1 MRSKPRVKRGAKYL
15 ACRFTAGFY
24 HRIIDEYRVMNT
36 GQLKTLLGQVKNDEI
51 GINEAIERL
60 RHLPFEDLGFACI
73 DHHRQIRRGFPEVIF
88 CPGKTPEQII
98 KIFETL
104 AAKGNNVL
112 ATRAEPDIFE
122 ALAKTNKFPKARYEK
137 LAKAIV
143 FEQKELI
150 ASKTVLPIVTAG
162 TADLPVA
169 SEAKVTAEI
178 MGQRTELI
186 CDVGVAGLHRLL
198 KHLPKLQSANVVI
211 VVAGMEGALASV
223 VGGLVS
229 CPVIAVPTS
238 VGYGSSFEG
247 LSALLTMINSCSA
260 GVTVV
265 NIDNGF
271 SAAVTA
277 TLINKKIEAN
287 RKNMK

>member
-1 MRSKPRVKRGAKYL
+1 MAKM
-15 ACRFTAGFY
+15 AMPQ
-24 HRIIDEYRVMNT
+24 IS
-36 GQLKTLLGQVKNDEI
+36 QLIKESLIQAEQIKKLLEQVKNGELQ
-51 GINEAIERL
+51 INEAVERL

-73 DHHRQIRRGFPEVIF
+73 DHHRQIRRGFPEVIY
-88 CPGKTPEQII
+88 CPGKTAEQITG
-98 KIFETL
+98 IFESL

-112 ATRAEPDIFE
+112 ATRAEPELFE
-122 ALAKTNKFPKARYEK
+122 ALVKTDKFPQARYEK
-137 LAKAIV
+137 TAKAIIL
-143 FEQKELI
+143 EQKEVP

-169 SEAKVTAEI
+169 SEAQVTAEI

-186 CDVGVAGLHRLL
+186 SDVGVAGLHRLL
-198 KHLPKLQSANVVI
+198 GHLPKLQNANVII

-238 VGYGSSFEG
+238 VGYGSAFEG
-247 LSALLTMINSCSA
+247 LSALLTMLNSCAA

-277 TLINKKIEAN
+277 TLINKKIEQNTAVSSEP
-287 RKNMK
+287 

>member
-1 MRSKPRVKRGAKYL
+1 LEHVRNGQ
-15 ACRFTAGFY
+15 
-24 HRIIDEYRVMNT
+24 IDIDQAVE
-36 GQLKTLLGQVKNDEI
+36 K
-51 GINEAIERL
+51 L

-88 CPGKTPEQII
+88 CPGKTTEHII
-98 KIFETL
+98 KIFESL

-112 ATRAEPDIFE
+112 ATRAKPEVFE
-122 ALAKTNKFPKARYEK
+122 ELAKTGKFPKARYEK
-137 LAKAIV
+137 LARAIV
-143 FEQKELI
+143 LEQKEPP
-150 ASKTVLPIVTAG
+150 ASKSILPIVTAG

-186 CDVGVAGLHRLL
+186 CDVGVAGLHRLF
-198 KHLPKLQSANVVI
+198 KHLPKLQNANIVI

-223 VGGLVS
+223 MGGLVS

-247 LSALLTMINSCSA
+247 LSALLTMMNSCAS
-260 GVTVV
+260 GVTAV

-271 SAAVTA
+271 SAAITA
-277 TLINKKIEAN
+277 TLINRKIEAN
-287 RKNMK
+287 SK

>member
-1 MRSKPRVKRGAKYL
+1 LLQQVKTGGV
-15 ACRFTAGFY
+15 T
-24 HRIIDEYRVMNT
+24 IDEAVE
-36 GQLKTLLGQVKNDEI
+36 K
-51 GINEAIERL
+51 L
-60 RHLPFEDLGFACI
+60 RHLPFEDLGFARI
-73 DHHRQIRRGFPEVIF
+73 DHHRHIRQGFPEVIY
-88 CPGKTPEQII
+88 CPGKTNEQII
-98 KIFETL
+98 KIFTAL

-112 ATRAEPDIFE
+112 ATRAGEDVFE
-122 ALAKTNKFPKARYEK
+122 AIAQTGQFPLARYEK
-137 LAKAIV
+137 AARAIV
-143 FEQKELI
+143 LEQKQL
-150 ASKTVLPIVTAG
+150 APSKSVLPIVTAG

-178 MGQRTELI
+178 MGQRTELV

-198 KHLPKLQSANVVI
+198 SHVPKLQQANVII

-238 VGYGSSFEG
+238 IGY
-247 LSALLTMINSCSA
+247 

-277 TLINKKIEAN
+277 TLINKKIDAG
-287 RKNMK
+287 K

>member
-1 MRSKPRVKRGAKYL
+1 L
-15 ACRFTAGFY
+15 
-24 HRIIDEYRVMNT
+24 E
-36 GQLKTLLGQVKNDEI
+36 QVKSGKVEI
-51 GINEAIERL
+51 EQAIERL
-60 RHLPFEDLGFACI
+60 RHLPFEDLGFACV
-73 DHHRQIRRGFPEVIF
+73 DHHRQIRRGFPEVIY
-88 CPGKTPEQII
+88 CPGKTTEQII
-98 KIFETL
+98 RIFESL

-112 ATRAEPDIFE
+112 ATRAGREVFD
-122 ALAKTNKFPKARYEK
+122 ALAETEKFEKARYEE
-137 LAKAIV
+137 LARAIV
-143 FEQKELI
+143 LEQKAPA
-150 ASKTVLPIVTAG
+150 ASKTLLPIVTAG

-169 SEAKVTAEI
+169 AEAQVTAEI

-198 KHLPKLQSANVVI
+198 GHLPRLQNANIII

-223 VGGLVS
+223 LGGLVS

-247 LSALLTMINSCSA
+247 LSALLTMLNSCAS
-260 GVTVV
+260 GITVV

-277 TLINKKIEAN
+277 TLINRKIEAGGAN
-287 RKNMK
+287 AEG

>member
-1 MRSKPRVKRGAKYL
+1 M
-15 ACRFTAGFY
+15 
-24 HRIIDEYRVMNT
+24 E
-36 GQLKTLLGQVKNDEI
+36 QVKDGDL
-51 GINEAIERL
+51 GIDEAIEKF
-60 RHLPFEDLGFACI
+60 RHLPFENLGFACI

-88 CPGKTPEQII
+88 CPGKTTEQII
-98 KIFETL
+98 KIFEKL

-112 ATRAEPDIFE
+112 ATRAEQEVFKE
-122 ALAKTNKFPKARYEK
+122 LAKTKKFPQARYEE
-137 LAKAIV
+137 AARAIV
-143 FEQKELI
+143 LEQKEPTP
-150 ASKTVLPIVTAG
+150 SKVVLPIVTAG

-169 SEAKVTAEI
+169 SEAQVTAEI
-178 MGQRTELI
+178 MGQRTELV

-198 KHLPKLQSANVVI
+198 RALPRLRDANVVI

-238 VGYGSSFEG
+238 VGYGASFQG
-247 LSALLTMINSCSA
+247 LSALLTMLNSCAS
-260 GVTVV
+260 GITVV

-277 TLINKKIEAN
+277 TLINRKIEAG
-287 RKNMK
+287 KKEA

>member
-1 MRSKPRVKRGAKYL
+1 M
-15 ACRFTAGFY
+15 
-24 HRIIDEYRVMNT
+24 
-36 GQLKTLLGQVKNDEI
+36 
-51 GINEAIERL
+51 
-60 RHLPFEDLGFACI
+60 PFEDMGFACI
-73 DHHRQIRRGFPEVIF
+73 DHHRQIRRGFPEVIY
-88 CPGKTPEQII
+88 CPGKTTEQIV
-98 KIFETL
+98 KIFESL

-112 ATRAEPDIFE
+112 ATRAEETVFE
-122 ALAKTNKFPKARYEK
+122 ALAGTEKFPKARYEK
-137 LAKAIV
+137 PARAIV
-143 FEQKELI
+143 LEQRKPKP
-150 ASKTVLPIVTAG
+150 SKSIIPIVTAG

-186 CDVGVAGLHRLL
+186 CDVGVAGLHRLFG
-198 KHLPKLQSANVVI
+198 HLPRLQKANLVI

-223 VGGLVS
+223 VAGLVS

-247 LSALLTMINSCSA
+247 LSALLTMLNSCAA

-277 TLINKKIEAN
+277 ALINRKIEAG
-287 RKNMK
+287 RKKS

>member
-1 MRSKPRVKRGAKYL
+1 LLQQVQKGEV
-15 ACRFTAGFY
+15 T
-24 HRIIDEYRVMNT
+24 IDEAVE
-36 GQLKTLLGQVKNDEI
+36 K
-51 GINEAIERL
+51 L
-60 RHLPFEDLGFACI
+60 RHLPFEDLGFARV
-73 DHHRQIRRGFPEVIF
+73 DHHRHIRQGFPEVIY
-88 CPGKTPEQII
+88 CPGKTTEQIV
-98 KIFETL
+98 KIFSSL

-112 ATRAEPDIFE
+112 ATRANEDVFKAIAE
-122 ALAKTNKFPKARYEK
+122 TGQFPNARYEK
-137 LAKAIV
+137 SARAIVLEQMETPASKAI
-143 FEQKELI
+143 
-150 ASKTVLPIVTAG
+150 LPIVTAG

-169 SEAKVTAEI
+169 EEARVTAEI

-198 KHLPKLQSANVVI
+198 SHVPKLQKANVII

-238 VGYGSSFEG
+238 VGYGASFEG
-247 LSALLTMINSCSA
+247 LSALLTMLNSCSA

-271 SAAVTA
+271 SAAVAA
-277 TLINKKIEAN
+277 TMINKRIEN
-287 RKNMK
+287 RAE

>member
-1 MRSKPRVKRGAKYL
+1 M
-15 ACRFTAGFY
+15 
-24 HRIIDEYRVMNT
+24 
-36 GQLKTLLGQVKNDEI
+36 
-51 GINEAIERL
+51 
-60 RHLPFEDLGFACI
+60 
-73 DHHRQIRRGFPEVIF
+73 
-88 CPGKTPEQII
+88 
-98 KIFETL
+98 
-104 AAKGNNVL
+104 
-112 ATRAEPDIFE
+112 ATRAESKVFD
-122 ALAKTNKFPKARYEK
+122 ALTKTNKFPDARYEK
-137 LAKAIV
+137 LAKAIIL
-143 FEQKELI
+143 EQKDLPP
-150 ASKTVLPIVTAG
+150 SKTVLPIVTAG

-186 CDVGVAGLHRLL
+186 CDVGVAGLHRLFQ
-198 KHLPKLQSANVVI
+198 HLPKLQNANVVI

-247 LSALLTMINSCSA
+247 LSALLTMMNSCSA
-260 GVTVV
+260 GVTAV

-277 TLINKKIEAN
+277 TLINKKIEAGS
-287 RKNMK
+287 KKS